1 MDIHSKM
8 KKIILFIILYF
19 YTIVGFSQLGER
31 TFMSFLGIN
40 PQVHVEKNYPA
51 GAFDINILPI
61 AYQCP
66 LAGYNLDFRLM
77 SIVDYAIR
85 PLNSAIKNIGF
96 EIGIP
101 YHFNF
106 ERKFPYISK
115 GFFLSPGFLYK
126 KDIIEMHRISAVF
139 FEFGYNFHFGK
150 RFSIMPGLQ
159 YGRKFVALSGGNSLV
174 LNYYNVKLILGFW
187 LIE

>member
-1 MDIHSKM
+1 M
-8 KKIILFIILYF
+8 KKILLLLVLYF
-19 YTIVGFSQLGER
+19 YTIVGFSQFEER
-31 TFMSFLGIN
+31 SFMSFIGIN
-40 PQVHVEKNYPA
+40 PQVHIGNNYPA

-66 LAGYNLDFRLM
+66 LAGYNLDFRFM
-77 SIVDYAIR
+77 SIIDYGIR

-115 GFFLSPGFLYK
+115 GFFFSPGFLYK
-126 KDIIEMHRISAVF
+126 KDIIEKHRTSAVF

-159 YGRKFVALSGGNSLV
+159 YGRKFVALSGGNLV
-174 LNYYNVKLILGFW
+174 VMNYYNVKLILGFW